1 MPTIKQTTANIDP
14 QAHPTSSAEQQN
26 NNIPPPLSTAD
37 SNTTAS
43 GLSLQQ
49 IQTKSASETVKNSGD
64 SITLDQLLNLIK
76 QEIQKAIFVIDKKI
90 KNAILPFSTSF
101 EDTSGRKTS
110 IQVLEELI
118 KDTLTHPSQGN
129 SDQPLTQEL
138 GELVHGRIKN
148 FYEDDGK
155 MKGRRKTKTISMLF
169 SEIKLMFQNIT
180 YANAAVSDND
190 DNLFPPPPPP
200 LLEQDL
206 LSLELTQFSDS
217 ELPLPPP
224 PSPTLLENQERLEI
238 NAAQP
243 GLSTSS
249 RMAYMALLGARLR
262 EKQQALSNTSHPQPA
277 PPLPPKPTFSADDLA
292 PPSTNHK
299 INSTNP
305 SPTPPPLPPRE
316 QELLNLDLTQFSD
329 SELPLPPPPS
339 PALLEDQQQLELT
352 VAQPDLSA
360 DSSAE
365 LGAKPQESQHPLANN
380 NNSQPPPPLPPKP
393 VFLADDLAPPN
404 SGNAKPPLP
413 PKPLLTADDLTS
425 SESAHA
431 QCISNPTTNKTM
443 TFLEE
448 IQQRKQQGL
457 RNIEH
462 SHPLQQPASLDL
474 DAQILRRRQDMQ
486 PTGKGDDQ
494 PANLTAALLFQCS
507 QMNIQRRQ
515 SNSSNGTNDNNGNW
529 SDDWSDSASSPPSP

>member
-49 IQTKSASETVKNSGD
+49 IQTKSSSETVKNSGD

-243 GLSTSS
+243 
-249 RMAYMALLGARLR
+249 
-262 EKQQALSNTSHPQPA
+262 
-277 PPLPPKPTFSADDLA
+277 
-292 PPSTNHK
+292 
-299 INSTNP
+299 
-305 SPTPPPLPPRE
+305 
-316 QELLNLDLTQFSD
+316 
-329 SELPLPPPPS
+329 
-339 PALLEDQQQLELT
+339 
-352 VAQPDLSA
+352 DLSA

-443 TFLEE
+443 NFLEE